1 MATTFLIW
9 QVRQASMEWST
20 LFGLGV
26 RVGIMVCLLAW
37 LLWDLLIDTAVLS
50 EQADLGDLFL
60 MISAIYFL

>member
-1 MATTFLIW
+1 
-9 QVRQASMEWST
+9 MEWST

-60 MISAIYFL
+60 MISAIRTYDLGDLFLMISA

>member
-1 MATTFLIW
+1 
-9 QVRQASMEWST
+9 MEWST

-60 MISAIYFL
+60 MISAIIPYDLGD